1 MQGYWAK
8 VEVQTDKHF
17 TYFIDTW
24 LPFGGRKAPGIFHRL
39 SQAIKKMMA
48 RRGYDAIVV
57 YLDDFP
63 VIGATKAECHAAYEC
78 LLNSLQDLGFQIS
91 WHKVVPPTQ
100 QLTFLGIELN
110 SVTQCMALPQS
121 KLVELQEVIKGF
133 TTRIRASKRQLQ
145 QLAGKLSWACRVV
158 YGGRTFLRRIL
169 DVIGSLSSS
178 SARYKLSAGF
188 YEDIQ
193 WWDTFLATFNGRQLF
208 LQPVSAQV
216 QTDACH
222 QAAGAFFEGDW
233 LYHNFACD
241 SPSLAALHINH
252 KETTAV
258 YLAAEWW
265 APQWAN
271 QHIVV
276 ASDNQATVAI
286 INKGST
292 PNRLTMGL
300 LRRLFWLSATYN
312 FRLTATYI
320 PGKSNMIADAFSRL
334 HSHSHLFFAWH
345 VLARYSRPSVF
356 P

>member
-1 MQGYWAK
+1 
-8 VEVQTDKHF
+8 
-17 TYFIDTW
+17 
-24 LPFGGRKAPGIFHRL
+24 
-39 SQAIKKMMA
+39 MMA
-48 RRGYDAIVV
+48 CRGYDAIVV
-57 YLDDFP
+57 YLDDFL
-63 VIGATKAECHAAYEC
+63 VIGATKAECQAAYEC
-78 LLNSLQDLGFQIS
+78 LLNLFQDLGFQIS

-110 SVTQCMALPQS
+110 SVIQCMALPQS
-121 KLVELQEVIKGF
+121 KLVELQVIKGF
-133 TTRIRASKRQLQ
+133 ATCIRASKRQLQ

-188 YEDIQ
+188 YEDI
-193 WWDTFLATFNGRQLF
+193 WDTFLATFNGQQLF

-252 KETTAV
+252 KETAAV
-258 YLAAEWW
+258 YPAAERW

-276 ASDNQATVAI
+276 SSDNQATVAI
-286 INKGST
+286 INKGSS

-334 HSHSHLFFAWH
+334 HSHSHLFFSWH
-345 VLARYSRPSVF
+345 VLAISVLPRVCTPPLVHALCISSVSF